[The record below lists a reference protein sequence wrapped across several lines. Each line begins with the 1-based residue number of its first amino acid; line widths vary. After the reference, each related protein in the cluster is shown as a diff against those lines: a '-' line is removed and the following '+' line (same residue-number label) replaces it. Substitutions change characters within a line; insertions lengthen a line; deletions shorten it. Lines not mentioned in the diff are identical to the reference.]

1 MKFPR
6 RHFLHLTAAAAV
18 VPIAPRVVSALD
30 YPTRPVHIVVGFTA
44 GSTPD
49 LDARL
54 IGQRLSEHLGQSF
67 VIDNQP
73 GAANNIATAA
83 VARAAPDGY
92 VLLYVTASNAINAT
106 LYEKLNF
113 NFLDDI
119 APVAFIQ
126 HVSLVMV
133 VTPSLPAQTVPQF
146 VDYAKSNPGKIS
158 FGSSGIG
165 SAPHLAG
172 ELFKI
177 MTGTDMVHVPY
188 RGSGGT
194 LINDLLSG
202 QIQVSFLAMATTIG
216 HVRSGKLRA
225 LAVTSARRVEAQPD
239 VPAIG
244 EFVSGY
250 EATAWDGLGA
260 PKNTPR
266 AIIDQLNRET
276 NAGLS
281 DAKFSSHLREFGGEP
296 MAMSPG
302 EFGQLIASETEKWGK
317 VIKQAGLKVESE

>member
-6 RHFLHLTAAAAV
+6 RHFLHLTAAATV
-18 VPIAPRVVSALD
+18 IPIAPRVASALD
-30 YPTRPVHIVVGFTA
+30 YPTRSVHLVVGFTA

-54 IGQRLSEHLGQSF
+54 VGQWLSERLGQSF

-83 VARAAPDGY
+83 VVRASPDGY
-92 VLLYVTASNAINAT
+92 VLLYATTSNAINAT

-113 NFLDDI
+113 NFLNDI

-126 HVSLVMV
+126 HVPLVMV
-133 VTPSLPAQTVPQF
+133 VTPSLPVQTVPQF

-172 ELFKI
+172 ELFEI
-177 MTGTDMVHVPY
+177 MTGTNVVHVPY
-188 RGSGGT
+188 RGSGGP
-194 LINDLLSG
+194 LNNDLLSG
-202 QIQVSFLAMATTIG
+202 QVQVSFLAMATTIG
-216 HVRSGKLRA
+216 HIRSGKLRA
-225 LAVTSARRVEAQPD
+225 LAVTSARRSVALPD

-244 EFVSGY
+244 EFVPGY
-250 EATAWDGLGA
+250 EATAWDGLAA

-276 NAGLS
+276 NAGLADPKLS
-281 DAKFSSHLREFGGEP
+281 AHRREFGGEP
-296 MAMSPG
+296 MAMSPA
-302 EFGQLIASETEKWGK
+302 EFGQFIASETEKWGK
-317 VIKQAGLKVESE
+317 VIKQAGLKVEAE